1 MGSWVEFR
9 GWLSVNQGFD
19 KLLRKING
27 RIGAIL
33 KWMGFVEA
41 AFVFWVRT
49 RDPEWAEQQEAEGRK
64 QHGSG
69 TRGVSVGH
77 VICILPHT
85 GHLHGPCKREN
96 GLHGSS
102 TRGVS
107 VRRDIFILPHT
118 GRAAQHGPCCS
129 FGSHGSQKASA
140 RGVFVIL
147 ATRGVQIDTG
157 RPWIYTGRVIFFFWG
172 RKPNLFSVFRVYYD
186 LRILIGLIRESY

>member
-1 MGSWVEFR
+1 M
-9 GWLSVNQGFD
+9 
-19 KLLRKING
+19 
-27 RIGAIL
+27 
-33 KWMGFVEA
+33 
-41 AFVFWVRT
+41 FWVRT
-49 RDPEWAEQQEAEGRK
+49 RDPKWAEQQEAEGRK
-64 QHGSG
+64 QHGSS
-69 TRGVSVGH
+69 TRGVSVGCA
-77 VICILPHT
+77 IFILPHT

-107 VRRDIFILPHT
+107 VRRAIFILPHM

-129 FGSHGSQKASA
+129 FGLHGSQKGLA

-186 LRILIGLIRESY
+186 LRILIGLIKDPMNEIGWVEDLIVNPDNPNWELDWELWNWEAGNLIDSLDGFNSV